1 MAIHNLLENALFTTV
16 GAGTFISGQ
25 NIGGTIGGV
34 VNAGLYEQHAVVFLG
49 TLGNTGTINVYGC
62 TNSGGSSPNLVFSLV
77 VGSAGGTNGLGGAGI
92 MIKSDAI
99 SGAISG
105 GTSGTA
111 FTHIATAG
119 TVDSG
124 GTWRG
129 ALAIISTQP
138 RTAGTVLGLSAI
150 GSVLY

>member
-34 VNAGLYEQHAVVFLG
+34 VSAGAYEQHAIVFLG
-49 TLGNTGTINVYGC
+49 TLGNTGTINVYAC
-62 TNSGGSSPNLVFSLV
+62 TNSGGSSPNVLVSMN

-99 SGAISG
+99 NSVQG
-105 GTSGTA
+105 GTGGTA
-111 FTHIATAG
+111 FTHLAVAG
-119 TVDSG
+119 TVDAG

-138 RTAGTVLGLSAI
+138 RTGGTVLGLSSI